1 MWVGGGGW
9 DNAPVFIY
17 CRCISRLFLWV
28 RYGGDGMGWDG
39 VGDEIRG
46 RVRMEGVSESGGV
59 DMVGMT

>member
-1 MWVGGGGW
+1 
-9 DNAPVFIY
+9 
-17 CRCISRLFLWV
+17 
-28 RYGGDGMGWDG
+28 MGWDG